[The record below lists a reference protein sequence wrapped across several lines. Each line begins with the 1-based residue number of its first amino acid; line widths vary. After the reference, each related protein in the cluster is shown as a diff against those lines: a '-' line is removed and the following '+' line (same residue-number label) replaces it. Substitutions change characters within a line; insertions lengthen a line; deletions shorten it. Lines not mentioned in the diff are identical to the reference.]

1 MHRGMTRVHSG
12 KMITQQGVGGGRGSE
27 VPRDTYGTG
36 KLVDAFFMPLE
47 AKEKDI
53 KKGEE

>member
-1 MHRGMTRVHSG
+1 MHRGVTRVHSG
-12 KMITQQGVGGGRGSE
+12 KMIAQQGVGGRGSE

-36 KLVDAFFMPLE
+36 KLADAFFMPLE